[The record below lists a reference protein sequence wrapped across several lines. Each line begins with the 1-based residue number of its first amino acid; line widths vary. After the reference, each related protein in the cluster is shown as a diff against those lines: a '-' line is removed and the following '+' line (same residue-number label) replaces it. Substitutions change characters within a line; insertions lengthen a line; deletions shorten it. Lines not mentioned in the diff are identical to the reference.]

1 MTIGYR
7 MRHDESTDREVGRA
21 VIATQLSQQP
31 ADLTDVRATNL
42 AVVLGYVRGH
52 APCSRADIA
61 AATGLNKATVSSLV
75 GELIGRRLLRETGQ
89 TERRI
94 GRPAT
99 MIVLDGSPY
108 AAIGVQVGPDELHLL
123 AVDLSGQQLLSWHR
137 AIRAGAPSSV
147 LAAIAAQVKR
157 AQARVH
163 DEGRT
168 VLGVTVGLPG
178 LVDESG
184 ALRVAPNLGWR
195 DVPVHDTLRRALGE
209 PAYPL
214 VVENDANLAVLAE
227 RRYGPYAGVQNL
239 VYLTGGQG
247 ITAGIIAAGQL
258 IRGGRGFAGEI
269 GHVPVDPAGPQCA
282 CGRRGCLEACA
293 SVGALLRRLGR
304 SSGDD
309 VGDGPMGGASVGDG
323 TMGGTDMAPEV
334 DDVIR
339 RARTQEPVVLAA
351 LRDVGRHLGH
361 AASLLA
367 NILNPEVVILGG
379 YYVQLA
385 PWLLPAAQ
393 EQLAGGTVAPDTG
406 GLRLVASALGTDAA
420 AAGAAAHVL
429 DSVDTGQLPVAAST

>member
-21 VIATQLSQQP
+21 VIATQLGQQP

-42 AVVLGYVRGH
+42 AVVLGYIRSH

-61 AATGLNKATVSSLV
+61 ASTGLNKATVSSLV

-108 AAIGVQVGPDELHLL
+108 AAIGLSVGSDELHLL

-137 AIRAGAPSSV
+137 AVRGGTPSGV

-178 LVDESG
+178 LVDGSG
-184 ALRVAPNLGWR
+184 AVRLAPNLGWR
-195 DVPVHDTLRRALGE
+195 DVAVRDTLRRSLGD
-209 PAYPL
+209 PGYPV

-239 VYLTGGQG
+239 VYLTGGPG
-247 ITAGIIAAGQL
+247 ITAGIIAGGQL
-258 IRGGRGFAGEI
+258 IRGGLGYAGEI
-269 GHVPVDPAGPQCA
+269 GHVPLDPAGPECA

-304 SSGDD
+304 SPGD
-309 VGDGPMGGASVGDG
+309 
-323 TMGGTDMAPEV
+323 DMAPEV

-339 RARTQEPVVLAA
+339 RARTQEPAVLAA

-379 YYVQLA
+379 YYVPLA
-385 PWLLPAAQ
+385 PWLLPAAH
-393 EQLAGGTVAPDTG
+393 EELADHAVAPDTG

>member
-137 AIRAGAPSSV
+137 ALRGGTPASV
-147 LAAIAAQVKR
+147 LAAVAAQVKR

-163 DEGRT
+163 DEGRA

-178 LVDESG
+178 LIDASG
-184 ALRVAPNLGWR
+184 VVRVAHHLGWR
-195 DVPVHDTLRRALGE
+195 DVAVRDTLRRALGD

-239 VYLTGGQG
+239 VYLTGGRG
-247 ITAGIIAAGQL
+247 ITAGIVAAGQL
-258 IRGGRGFAGEI
+258 IRGGLGYAGEI
-269 GHVPVDPAGPQCA
+269 GHVPVDIGGATTGGGNPAGPECA
-282 CGRRGCLEACA
+282 CGRRGCLESIA

-304 SSGDD
+304 SPGD
-309 VGDGPMGGASVGDG
+309 
-323 TMGGTDMAPEV
+323 DMAPEV
-334 DDVIR
+334 DEVIR
-339 RARTQEPVVLAA
+339 RALTQEPAVLAA
-351 LRDVGRHLGH
+351 LREVGRHLGH

-379 YYVQLA
+379 YYVPLA
-385 PWLLPAAQ
+385 PWLLPAAH
-393 EQLAGGTVAPDTG
+393 EEMARHAVAPDMG

-429 DSVDTGQLPVAAST
+429 DSVDTGHLPVAAST

>member
-7 MRHDESTDREVGRA
+7 MRHDESTNREVGRA
-21 VIATQLSQQP
+21 VIATQLGQQP

-108 AAIGVQVGPDELHLL
+108 AAIGLSLGPDELHLL

-137 AIRAGAPSSV
+137 AVRGGAPSSV
-147 LAAIAAQVKR
+147 LAAVAAQVRR
-157 AQARVH
+157 AQTRVH

-178 LVDESG
+178 LVDASG
-184 ALRVAPNLGWR
+184 AVRVAANLGWR
-195 DVPVHDTLRRALGE
+195 DVAVRDMLRRTLGD

-227 RRYGPYAGVQNL
+227 RRYGPYAGVENL
-239 VYLTGGQG
+239 VYLTGGPG
-247 ITAGIIAAGQL
+247 IAAGIIAGGQL
-258 IRGGRGFAGEI
+258 IRGGLGYAGEI
-269 GHVPVDPAGPQCA
+269 GHVPVDPAGPECA
-282 CGRRGCLEACA
+282 CGRRGCLDACA

-304 SSGDD
+304 SPGD
-309 VGDGPMGGASVGDG
+309 
-323 TMGGTDMAPEV
+323 DMAPEV

-339 RARTQEPVVLAA
+339 RARTQEPAVLAA

-385 PWLLPAAQ
+385 PWLLPAAH
-393 EQLAGGTVAPDTG
+393 EEMAERAVAPDTG

-429 DSVDTGQLPVAAST
+429 DSVDTGQLPIAASS

>member
-7 MRHDESTDREVGRA
+7 MRHDEATDREVGRA
-21 VIATQLSQQP
+21 VIATQLGQQP

-42 AVVLGYVRGH
+42 AVVLGYVRGN

-108 AAIGVQVGPDELHLL
+108 AAIGLAVGPGELHLL

-137 AIRAGAPSSV
+137 AVRGGAPSSV
-147 LAAIAAQVKR
+147 LAAVAAAVKR
-157 AQARVH
+157 AQSRVH

-178 LVDESG
+178 LVDASG
-184 ALRVAPNLGWR
+184 AVRVAPQLGWR
-195 DVPVHDTLRRALGE
+195 DVAVRDTLRRALGD
-209 PAYPL
+209 PGYP
-214 VVENDANLAVLAE
+214 VVVDNDANLAVLAE
-227 RRYGPYAGVQNL
+227 RRYGPYAGAQNL
-239 VYLTGGQG
+239 VYLTGGPG
-247 ITAGIIAAGQL
+247 IAAGIIAAGQL
-258 IRGGRGFAGEI
+258 IRGGLGYAGEI
-269 GHVPVDPAGPQCA
+269 GHVPLDPAGPACA

-304 SSGDD
+304 EPGE
-309 VGDGPMGGASVGDG
+309 
-323 TMGGTDMAPEV
+323 DMAPEV

-339 RARTQEPVVLAA
+339 RARMQEPAVLAA

-379 YYVQLA
+379 YYVPLA
-385 PWLLPAAQ
+385 PWLLPAAH
-393 EQLAGGTVAPDTG
+393 EELVERAVAPDTG

-420 AAGAAAHVL
+420 SAGAAAHVL

>member
-7 MRHDESTDREVGRA
+7 MRHDESTNREVGRA
-21 VIATQLSQQP
+21 VIATQLGQQP

-108 AAIGVQVGPDELHLL
+108 AAIGLSVGIDELHLL

-137 AIRAGAPSSV
+137 AVRAGTPATV
-147 LAAIAAQVKR
+147 LAAVAAAVKR

-163 DEGRT
+163 DDGKT

-178 LVDESG
+178 LVDASG
-184 ALRVAPNLGWR
+184 TVRVAPNLGWR
-195 DVPVHDTLRRALGE
+195 DVAVRDTLRRTLGD
-209 PAYPL
+209 PGYPV

-227 RRYGPYAGVQNL
+227 LRYGPYAGVQNL

-247 ITAGIIAAGQL
+247 ITAGIVAAGQL
-258 IRGGRGFAGEI
+258 IRGGLGYAGEI
-269 GHVPVDPAGPQCA
+269 GHVPVDLGNAGAGGPACA
-282 CGRRGCLEACA
+282 CGRRGCLESTA

-304 SSGDD
+304 SPGDD
-309 VGDGPMGGASVGDG
+309 
-323 TMGGTDMAPEV
+323 MAAEV

-339 RARTQEPVVLAA
+339 RARTQEPAVLAA

-361 AASLLA
+361 ATSLLA

-379 YYVQLA
+379 YYVPLA
-385 PWLLPAAQ
+385 PWLLPAAH
-393 EQLAGGTVAPDTG
+393 EELAGRAVAPDTG